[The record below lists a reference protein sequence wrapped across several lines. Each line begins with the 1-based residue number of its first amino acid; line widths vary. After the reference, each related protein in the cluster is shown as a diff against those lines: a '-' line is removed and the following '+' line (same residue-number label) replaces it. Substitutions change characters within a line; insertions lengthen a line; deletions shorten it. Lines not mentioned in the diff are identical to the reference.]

1 MFLAAMR
8 ILAPDFSF
16 IYSATIILM

>member
-1 MFLAAMR
+1 MH

-16 IYSATIILM
+16 IYSAIVILV

>member
-1 MFLAAMR
+1 MH

-16 IYSATIILM
+16 IYSALVTYA